1 MLCAILCHSSNM
13 KNPNL
18 SFHKI
23 SVKAGLRGTW
33 MNLLGI
39 RKERLR
45 SLKVCSLHIPGGK
58 KLYGTLPT
66 AFNPSTRH
74 TENFTSPKP
83 YGLDS
88 TGYNKKQ
95 SRFAP
100 KQGISKFTRNPHL
113 VHASRDFPS
122 HFSFSK
128 FFRTAV
134 FHCFPPY
141 AWCRTCRWGNF
152 LNYLL
157 RIDLGYMLSRLF
169 ITKPKFEAVK
179 HKLLSLN
186 QRLLSDWPLVFIST
200 SFNFC
205 FEEYKFSL
213 TNGANSGFGR
223 YFILSVK
230 LQFLCSAKL
239 FPILEHYIVYL
250 LLYLLQLIA
259 FLISNCWENH
269 CIPTSQ

>member
-1 MLCAILCHSSNM
+1 ML
-13 KNPNL
+13 
-18 SFHKI
+18 
-23 SVKAGLRGTW
+23 
-33 MNLLGI
+33 
-39 RKERLR
+39 
-45 SLKVCSLHIPGGK
+45 
-58 KLYGTLPT
+58 
-66 AFNPSTRH
+66 
-74 TENFTSPKP
+74 
-83 YGLDS
+83 
-88 TGYNKKQ
+88 
-95 SRFAP
+95 
-100 KQGISKFTRNPHL
+100 QGISPPIL
-113 VHASRDFPS
+113 VFLN
-122 HFSFSK
+122 FLELQLFI
-128 FFRTAV
+128 V
-134 FHCFPPY
+134 FPPY
-141 AWCRTCRWGNF
+141 ARRRTCGWR
-152 LNYLL
+152 NYLL

-230 LQFLCSAKL
+230 LQFLCSARL

-250 LLYLLQLIA
+250 LLNLLQLIA

-269 CIPTSQ
+269 CIPTSQSVDVLSHFVFKIKKKSHQQLGANCWELKVVNSSCSKCTSLKTIVYRRWKTPLTPQKHCRAYWLIQNLW